1 MQKPQVWSL
10 GGEDPLEMEMA
21 THSNILAW
29 EIPWTEQPGGLQ
41 SMEFWRV
48 RHNLAMKQQPQPLKW
63 GFKNMIPET
72 SVEGVEEYDRKGQKV
87 NETSYHYY
95 QTTIKLVTTVA
106 ISVQRNSVEYSLE
119 LLQLK
124 DKGLGYLVI
133 KSLSV
138 MLEGC
143 FGDISSIILACSVLS
158 LRAFC
163 SINTHT
169 HTHTHTYPHIHTYI
183 PQAKQP
189 WEYRSDCQRNT
200 DKTHGTSVSPS
211 VHFSTQFLQELLLSL
226 DFFQKLHSLMYWFI
240 V

>member
-1 MQKPQVWSL
+1 
-10 GGEDPLEMEMA
+10 
-21 THSNILAW
+21 
-29 EIPWTEQPGGLQ
+29 
-41 SMEFWRV
+41 
-48 RHNLAMKQQPQPLKW
+48 
-63 GFKNMIPET
+63 MIPET

-169 HTHTHTYPHIHTYI
+169 HTHTHTHIPTHTYI
-183 PQAKQP
+183 
-189 WEYRSDCQRNT
+189 
-200 DKTHGTSVSPS
+200 HTSSKAA
-211 VHFSTQFLQELLLSL
+211 LGI
-226 DFFQKLHSLMYWFI
+226 QK
-240 V
+240 